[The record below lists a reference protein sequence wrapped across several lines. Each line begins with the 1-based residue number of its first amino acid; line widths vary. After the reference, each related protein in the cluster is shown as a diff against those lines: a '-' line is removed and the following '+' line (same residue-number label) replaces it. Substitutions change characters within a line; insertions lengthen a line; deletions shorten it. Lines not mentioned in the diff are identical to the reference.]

1 LPQACSRSAASACA
15 ASACYERGNREQSV
29 LYKVMQAHLATF
41 LQTATAHDDSVGV
54 PRFVH
59 KELRGF
65 LDCGVLARGLIRL
78 HCTECSRDHVIGLS
92 CKGRGF

>member
-1 LPQACSRSAASACA
+1 LPLACTRSA
-15 ASACYERGNREQSV
+15 ASACYERGNPEQSV

-59 KELRGF
+59 KSKPAGSTGR
-65 LDCGVLARGLIRL
+65 RL
-78 HCTECSRDHVIGLS
+78 PRC
-92 CKGRGF
+92 